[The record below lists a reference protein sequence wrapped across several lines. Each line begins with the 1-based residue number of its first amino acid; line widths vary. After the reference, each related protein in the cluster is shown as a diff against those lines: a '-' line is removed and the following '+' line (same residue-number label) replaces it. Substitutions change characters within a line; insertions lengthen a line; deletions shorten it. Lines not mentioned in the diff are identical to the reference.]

1 MIHMFIREAT
11 STKFSHIPNYER
23 FKYLVEN
30 LYHYVGLEKTISTI
44 TDPFY
49 ERVLKSCMREIVIQ
63 AKEELIKKREIKK
76 KN

>member
-11 STKFSHIPNYER
+11 STKFFHIPNYER

-49 ERVLKSCMREIVIQ
+49 ERILKSCMREIVIQ

>member
-1 MIHMFIREAT
+1 MIQMFIREA
-11 STKFSHIPNYER
+11 SATKFYHIPNYER

-30 LYHYVGLEKTISTI
+30 LYHYVGLEKTISAI

-49 ERVLKSCMREIVIQ
+49 EKILKSCLREKFIQ

-76 KN
+76 RN